1 MGKKENPEAFI
12 ELANLYRTNDML
24 IHPSMPA
31 YARTVPR
38 YSDTTANGLTK
49 CVIDYIRL
57 TGGLAERINSTGR
70 YIDNSQV
77 FEDVLGRKR
86 SIGTGQWLPTS
97 GMKGTADISAVIR
110 GRAVKIEIKIGK
122 DRQSEDQKK
131 YQQAVEQAGGI
142 YLTCHS
148 FAEFYDWF
156 QHYQSGQQ

>member
-1 MGKKENPEAFI
+1 MGKKENSEAFK
-12 ELANLYRTNDML
+12 ELANLSRTNDRL
-24 IHPSMPA
+24 IHPSMPE

-38 YSDTTANGLTK
+38 YSDKTANGLTK

-97 GMKGTADISAVIR
+97 GMKGTADVSATIR
-110 GRAVKIEIKIGK
+110 GRSVKIEIKMK

-142 YLTCHS
+142 YLIIRS
-148 FAEFYDWF
+148 FQEFYDW
-156 QHYQSGQQ
+156 YQSFTR

>member
-1 MGKKENPEAFI
+1 MGKKENSEAFK
-12 ELANLYRTNDML
+12 ELANLYRTNDRL

-38 YSDTTANGLTK
+38 YSDKTANGLTK

-70 YIDNSQV
+70 YIDNSRV

-97 GMKGTADISAVIR
+97 GMKGTADISAVIQ
-110 GRAVKIEIKIGK
+110 GRAVKIEIKMK

-131 YQQAVEQAGGI
+131 YQKAVEQAGGI
-142 YLTCHS
+142 YLIFRS
-148 FAEFYDWF
+148 FQEFYDW
-156 QHYQSGQQ
+156 YQSFTR